1 MTLHNEMV
9 DAEPCEEQR
18 QREPHEAAANDQD
31 RNFLVAQ
38 KPTTTID
45 DLVWYAFVRG
55 FPSCEAPMLRP
66 VICLPG
72 SDRSSSPRL
81 LLDRRRLYGRK
92 TLNVVRELTA
102 VSPLR

>member
-1 MTLHNEMV
+1 
-9 DAEPCEEQR
+9 
-18 QREPHEAAANDQD
+18 
-31 RNFLVAQ
+31 
-38 KPTTTID
+38 
-45 DLVWYAFVRG
+45 VRG